1 LSNVDPQF
9 PNSIAAKL
17 VIAKVAQLHS
27 VDSPINRDL
36 GRRISHLASS
46 IDEQVFPALRL
57 VMANLVHGLIIVY
70 KRISCQQSSAL
81 RLNLVLRVLSSVA
94 ARYNLGSPLSDCGKK
109 PMERGL

>member
-1 LSNVDPQF
+1 
-9 PNSIAAKL
+9 
-17 VIAKVAQLHS
+17 
-27 VDSPINRDL
+27 
-36 GRRISHLASS
+36 
-46 IDEQVFPALRL
+46 
-57 VMANLVHGLIIVY
+57 MANLVHGLIIVY